1 VCLVSHARTKL
12 TEAMSPLKIYEYLA
26 GGAPVLSIDLAPVR
40 GIGPRVL
47 LTDTTAQFADR
58 LDEALALGPADEQA
72 RLDFVAANSWRS
84 RHERILD
91 VAFRAERVRASS

>member
-1 VCLVSHARTKL
+1 
-12 TEAMSPLKIYEYLA
+12 MSPLKIYEYLA

-40 GIGPRVL
+40 DIDARVL
-47 LTDTTAQFADR
+47 LTDTTAEFADR
-58 LDEALALGPADEQA
+58 IDEALALGPADDDD

-91 VAFRAERVRASS
+91 LALGAGT